1 MNLSKSIL
9 RRLLSCLFA
18 LALLVVSFPMSAFAL
33 ETGVQLS
40 RKNFAFDGEN
50 FSTDGPDKIATAKL
64 GGTFPGNNWKVSED
78 NTADLWI
85 YSTDMESAGEADGST
100 VPYVIDG
107 AGQKWVLKEIA
118 IANYKTIGGDGEYNG
133 FQVVMTSDKIE
144 AASTK
149 ADYII
154 DTTNLNITS
163 YPLRPNI
170 PYYYVWYGWELA
182 DAVEGLK
189 QYNISYDLNL
199 PTDDI
204 PENSMSLYPVL
215 TAGSVD
221 AGDSNGSL
229 KAVKDY
235 ATKLGAS
242 VYSNQNYT
250 VSDFNSVHD
259 GAEYTDFLVFNYNSN
274 SNYYTFDGWTV
285 KDEGDT
291 VYTIGQELNPDDMAA
306 LADGSNDIT
315 FVGKWSKIEPMT
327 DDQLQDASAK
337 LTLNALVGVDSQ
349 PLIMQ
354 SVNGETATSNPVTLT
369 ADDTISYTV
378 EAQLGSDI
386 IGSSDGQ
393 GMSVQEGFAQFTY
406 QVKVDSNL
414 EFTGLK
420 DDGTVTL
427 TFTAQKFK
435 PTETNIEGATIIGD
449 SGTWTITF
457 DPENVPEEDGSQYI
471 EVTMESMFS
480 SLSDIDGPIT
490 LSGLD
495 FKAKA
500 DQYGVV
506 PKIET
511 SANVVGSMD
520 LHKKTQLRGYYQT
533 VNFFMSYPDWKN
545 YFDATADTPTAVAHA
560 SQFIDYELK
569 EIDLAKDKAGLE
581 ANTVVANSE
590 DDKISYPALDKKVQ
604 TGTGNGQPVWGDATT
619 AAAND
624 TVSFQLNSNVP
635 QDLLNYITPDEADT
649 PAVLSTLDSVPAE
662 TVRGSYPLVIH
673 DQMADKLAL
682 DPDSF
687 VVKLGNTELT
697 NGTEYSVQIPGTE
710 SESPCTFE
718 ILIDLAK
725 LYENGKITVDDI
737 QNATPITVTYTATLA
752 DDVAAGTYQ
761 NTAWV
766 TYPKGESSQD
776 TVTVD
781 TFGIKIFKY
790 DQSTATGENDTW
802 TATGLSGAHF
812 KLYQKNGDEEVIV
825 NDDLTSD
832 KDGYASVQGLDVGT
846 YYLKETDAPDGYIC
860 SDKEVMITIS
870 TGDNSDAGDDNIV
883 NVKFANSKVPHTG
896 GTGTVMYT
904 VGGLAIIVL
913 AGILLVVYRKS
924 RKKQD
929 R

>member
-1 MNLSKSIL
+1 MVPIKS
-9 RRLLSCLFA
+9 
-18 LALLVVSFPMSAFAL
+18 
-33 ETGVQLS
+33 G
-40 RKNFAFDGEN
+40 
-50 FSTDGPDKIATAKL
+50 
-64 GGTFPGNNWKVSED
+64 
-78 NTADLWI
+78 
-85 YSTDMESAGEADGST
+85 
-100 VPYVIDG
+100 
-107 AGQKWVLKEIA
+107 VLKEIA
-118 IANYKTIGGDGEYNG
+118 IANYKTIGGNGEYNG
-133 FQVVMTSDKIE
+133 FQVVMTSDQIK
-144 AASTK
+144 AATTK
-149 ADYII
+149 EDYII

-163 YPLRPNI
+163 YPLRPTI

-199 PTDDI
+199 PTGDI

-274 SNYYTFDGWTV
+274 SDYYTFDGWTV
-285 KDEGDT
+285 KDKGDT

-306 LADGSNDIT
+306 LADEGNDIT

-354 SVNGETATSNPVTLT
+354 SVNGKTATSNPVTLT

-414 EFTGLK
+414 EFTHLN
-420 DDGTVTL
+420 DDGMVTL

-480 SLSDIDGPIT
+480 SLSDIGGPIT

-545 YFDATADTPTAVAHA
+545 YFGATDDTPTAVAHA
-560 SQFIDYELK
+560 SQFIDSKLTK
-569 EIDLAKDKAGLE
+569 IDLANDKAGLE

-604 TGTGNGQPVWGDATT
+604 TGTNNGQPIWGDATT

-635 QDLLNYITPDEADT
+635 QDLLNYITPDEADP

-673 DQMADKLAL
+673 DQMDAAFTMKGEPQVVL
-682 DPDSF
+682 DRKGTD
-687 VVKLGNTELT
+687 NDYTLT
-697 NGTEYSVQIPGTE
+697 SDQYTYTTDTGDD
-710 SESPCTFE
+710 CTFH
-718 ILIDLAK
+718 IVIDLAK
-725 LYENGKITVDDI
+725 LYASDVINNDDI
-737 QNATPITVTYTATLA
+737 QNVTPITVTYTATLA
-752 DDVAAGTYQ
+752 SDVAAGKYL

-776 TVTVD
+776 TVAVD

-860 SDKEVMITIS
+860 SDEEVMITIS

>member
-50 FSTDGPDKIATAKL
+50 FTTGGPDATATAKL
-64 GGTFPGNNWKVSED
+64 GGNYNGNNWKVSGD

-118 IANYKTIGGDGEYNG
+118 IANYKTIGGNGEYNG
-133 FQVVMTSDKIE
+133 FQVVMTSDRIE
-144 AASTK
+144 AATTK
-149 ADYII
+149 EDYII

-163 YPLRPNI
+163 YPLRPTI

-235 ATKLGAS
+235 ATKLGTS

-259 GAEYTDFLVFNYNSN
+259 GAKYTDFLVFNYNSN
-274 SNYYTFDGWTV
+274 SDYYTFDGWTV
-285 KDEGDT
+285 KDKGDT

-414 EFTGLK
+414 EFTDLN

-427 TFTAQKFK
+427 TFESKNFK
-435 PTETNIEGATIIGD
+435 PAEPNIEGATI
-449 SGTWTITF
+449 SGGPDNWTITF
-457 DPENVPEEDGSQYI
+457 DPAKVPVKDGNLYI
-471 EVTMESMFS
+471 EVPMASQAS
-480 SLSDIDGPIT
+480 SLSDINEPIV
-490 LSGLD
+490 LSGLN

-511 SANVVGSMD
+511 SANVVGSID

-533 VNFFMSYPDWKN
+533 VNFFMSYPAWKQ
-545 YFDATADTPTAVAHA
+545 YFNAEEDTPIAVVHA
-560 SQFIDYELK
+560 SQFIDSKLTK
-569 EIDLAKDKAGLE
+569 IDLANDNMGLK

-604 TGTGNGQPVWGDATT
+604 GAGDTEWVDTGIT
-619 AAAND
+619 APAGEE
-624 TVSFQLNSNVP
+624 VSFQLNSNVP

-649 PAVLSTLDSVPAE
+649 PEVLSTLDSVPAE

-687 VVKLGNTELT
+687 EVKLGNTELT
-697 NGTEYSVQIPGTE
+697 NGTEYSVLIPGTE

-752 DDVAAGTYQ
+752 DDAAAGTYQ

-776 TVTVD
+776 TVAVD

-860 SDKEVMITIS
+860 SDEEVTITIS
-870 TGDNSDAGDDNIV
+870 TGDDSDAGDDNIV